1 MIKTVLAKNTVTA
14 IEKFI
19 AAQHQHNAAVIQ
31 DDRRHT
37 LQPTSLTWK
46 QAIGL
51 VGERNA
57 ARHSA
62 ACETYR
68 RTRIQQAWVVR
79 GIDRLAALPMSG
91 ARAMVAYRAGEAVV
105 MTFAMAKEVFTVA
118 ICDDGIVKL

>member
-1 MIKTVLAKNTVTA
+1 MNMSVLAKNVVTA

-19 AAQHQHNAAVIQ
+19 VAQNQHNAAVIQ
-31 DDRRHT
+31 DDRRHS

-57 ARHSA
+57 ALRSA

-68 RTRIQQAWVVR
+68 RARVQQAWAVR
-79 GIDRLAALPMSG
+79 GIERLAALPMAG
-91 ARAMVAYRAGEAVV
+91 ARTMVAHRAGEAVV
-105 MTFAMAKEVFTVA
+105 MTFVMAKEIFTVA

>member
-118 ICDDGIVKL
+118 ISDDGIVKL

>member
-1 MIKTVLAKNTVTA
+1 MNMSVLARNTVAA

-19 AAQHQHNAAVIQ
+19 VAQNQHNAAVIQ
-31 DDRRHT
+31 DDRRHS

-68 RTRIQQAWVVR
+68 RTRIQQAWAVR
-79 GIDRLAALPMSG
+79 GIDRLAALPMAG
-91 ARAMVAYRAGEAVV
+91 ARTMVAYRAGEAVV
-105 MTFAMAKEVFTVA
+105 MTFTMAKKAFTVA

>member
-1 MIKTVLAKNTVTA
+1 MINTILAKNTVAA

-19 AAQHQHNAAVIQ
+19 VAQNQHNAAVIQ
-31 DDRRHT
+31 DDRRHS

-51 VGERNA
+51 VGERTA
-57 ARHSA
+57 ARHRA

-68 RTRIQQAWVVR
+68 RTRIQQAWAVR
-79 GIDRLAALPMSG
+79 GIDRLAALPMAG

-105 MTFAMAKEVFTVA
+105 MTFPMGKKVFTVA

>member
-1 MIKTVLAKNTVTA
+1 MINTVLAKNTVAA
-14 IEKFI
+14 IEKLVV
-19 AAQHQHNAAVIQ
+19 AQQQHNDAVGQ

-57 ARHSA
+57 ALRSA

-68 RTRIQQAWVVR
+68 RTRIQRAWALR

-91 ARAMVAYRAGEAVV
+91 ARAMVAHRAGEAVV

>member
-1 MIKTVLAKNTVTA
+1 MNTVLAKNTVAA

-19 AAQHQHNAAVIQ
+19 VAQQQHNDAVGQ
-31 DDRRHT
+31 DDRRHS

-57 ARHSA
+57 ALRSA

-68 RTRIQQAWVVR
+68 RVRVQKAWAVR
-79 GIDRLAALPMSG
+79 GIDRLAALPMAG
-91 ARAMVAYRAGEAVV
+91 ARAMVAYRAEKAVV
-105 MTFAMAKEVFTVA
+105 MTFPMGKEVFTVA

>member
-1 MIKTVLAKNTVTA
+1 MNMSVLAKNVVTA

-19 AAQHQHNAAVIQ
+19 VAQNQHNAAVIQ
-31 DDRRHT
+31 DGRRHS

-57 ARHSA
+57 ALRSA

-68 RTRIQQAWVVR
+68 RARVQQAWAVR
-79 GIDRLAALPMSG
+79 GIERLAALPMAG
-91 ARAMVAYRAGEAVV
+91 ARTMVAHRAGEAVV
-105 MTFAMAKEVFTVA
+105 MTFVMAKEIFTVA

>member
-19 AAQHQHNAAVIQ
+19 AAQHQHNTAVIL

-46 QAIGL
+46 QAISL

-57 ARHSA
+57 AQRSA

-68 RTRIQQAWVVR
+68 RARVQQAWAVR
-79 GIDRLAALPMSG
+79 GIERLAALPMAG
-91 ARAMVAYRAGEAVV
+91 ARAMVAHRAGEAVV
-105 MTFAMAKEVFTVA
+105 MTFVMVKEVFTVA

>member
-1 MIKTVLAKNTVTA
+1 MINTILAKNTVAA

-19 AAQHQHNAAVIQ
+19 VAQNQHNAAVIQ
-31 DDRRHT
+31 DDRRHS

-68 RTRIQQAWVVR
+68 RTRIQQAWAVR
-79 GIDRLAALPMSG
+79 GIDRLAALPMAG

-105 MTFAMAKEVFTVA
+105 ITFPMGKEVFTVA